1 MAKLIAI
8 TAKELQNEKVIFIV
22 GNSRSGTTMMLRILN
37 NHSQVY
43 GLNELHFFEQ
53 LWSSKDADKH
63 ISKEEAIVLAAKLL
77 FVQRDGYIGKTDAT
91 KYRQEAEELVA
102 EMKADNYLGHEVYTF
117 MMFRESKLQNKIT
130 PCEKTPQNVF
140 YLKEIL
146 ELYPNARII
155 NMIRDPRAV
164 LLSQK
169 RKWRR
174 RKMGATFIT
183 RREVLRLRINY
194 HPITLSRLW
203 NAAVRAVNPFLKDKR
218 LLNVHFEDI
227 LDNPVETIQNICQ
240 HIELPYEEQMLDIPQ
255 ASSSNEADSDEKGIN
270 KKRAGNWKK
279 GGLNDTEIFWNQRIS
294 GDLMQQH
301 QYVLEETKTNIF
313 SKAIYA
319 ITFPVKLGLALLFN
333 LNRMKSI
340 VETLKRRLN

>member
-1 MAKLIAI
+1 MVKDKA
-8 TAKELQNEKVIFIV
+8 IFIV

-53 LWSSKDADKH
+53 LWSSADKDKE
-63 ISKEEAIVLAAKLL
+63 ISKEEAITLAAKLL
-77 FVQRDGYIGKTDAT
+77 FVQRDGYIGTTDAK
-91 KYRQEAEELVA
+91 KYKDEATTLVD
-102 EMKADNYLGHEVYTF
+102 EMITDKYLGHDVYTQ
-117 MMFRESKLQNKIT
+117 MIFRETALQNKQF

-146 ELYPNARII
+146 DIYPNGRVI

-164 LLSQK
+164 MLSQK

-183 RREVLRLRINY
+183 KREVIRLRINY
-194 HPITLSRLW
+194 HPITISKLW
-203 NAAVRAVNPFLKDKR
+203 NAAIKAAEPFEDDER
-218 LLNVHFEDI
+218 VMNVHFEDI
-227 LDNPVETIQNICQ
+227 MDAPVKTTQKICE
-240 HIELPYEEQMLDIPQ
+240 HLEISYEEGMLDIPQ

-279 GGLNDTEIFWNQRIS
+279 GGLNDAEIFWNQKIS
-294 GDLMQQH
+294 GDLLNR
-301 QYVLEETKTNIF
+301 YNYSLEPVKSNIF
-313 SKAIYA
+313 SKMAYA
-319 ITFPVKLGLALLFN
+319 ISFPVKLAFALLLN
-333 LNRMKSI
+333 LNRMKNI
-340 VETLKRRLN
+340 GETLKRRLK